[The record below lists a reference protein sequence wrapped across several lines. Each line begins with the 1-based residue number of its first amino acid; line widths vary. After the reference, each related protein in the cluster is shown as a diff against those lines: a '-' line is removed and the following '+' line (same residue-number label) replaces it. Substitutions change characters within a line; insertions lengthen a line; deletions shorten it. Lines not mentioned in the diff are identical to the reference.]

1 MKKTF
6 KKQTNK
12 IKKKGTNG
20 ITLIA
25 LVITIIVLLILA
37 GISIAMLAGDN
48 SILNKAGQ
56 ARDITREKS
65 IAERVQIAYLGA
77 LAAGKGELTEEE
89 LTTALN
95 SEFGSGNYT
104 LHFNE
109 NKVTI
114 KGKDYNFD
122 GTVSG
127 GDSSEGGD
135 SSGEWTQD
143 SEGKIVSPDGKVKLQ
158 IGDYVNY
165 NALAGVDTT
174 DTNNTTIKSNV
185 ADNGYGDQTFDL
197 TKYTGDNK
205 WRVLGVKNGKVELIS
220 ADLVPLSDNS
230 LYFYLKGRTA
240 YQNAETELNKIAGL
254 YGHGTHAVGA
264 RSVNV
269 DDINKITRY
278 NPNAEGIKN
287 PTAEQIASG
296 NKYGKNQLY
305 EYGNQVT
312 YSWVGSDKPKY
323 ESTNGKT
330 GNLSSHNVTNSSYG
344 DFQNAFSWYDFNT
357 NSWKKSPY
365 IASATTASPVEIT
378 SLTSTDYYYYPE
390 TLTKSSNTSAITG
403 IANNSP
409 ERDMLFNNTDS
420 KYYWLASRCVNANS
434 RYANFDVRV
443 VLNGYV
449 GSGSLADSDGSE
461 GTSSLGVRSVVS
473 LASDI
478 QLEPNGTNAW
488 KFKQ

>member
-1 MKKTF
+1 MKKF
-6 KKQTNK
+6 KKKELNSS
-12 IKKKGTNG
+12 NG

-37 GISIAMLAGDN
+37 GISISMLSGDN
-48 SILNKAGQ
+48 SILNKAGK
-56 ARDITREKS
+56 ARDLTGEKS
-65 IAERVQIAYLGA
+65 IAERVQLAYLGA
-77 LAAGKGELTEEE
+77 LATEKGEATEEG

-95 SEFGSGNYT
+95 SEFGSGKYT
-104 LHFNE
+104 LAQDLT
-109 NKVTI
+109 KVTI
-114 KGKDYNFD
+114 DGKDYNFD

-127 GDSSEGGD
+127 GGSG
-135 SSGEWTQD
+135 GEWTQD

-174 DTNNTTIKSNV
+174 DTNNTTIKSNGT
-185 ADNGYGDQTFDL
+185 DNGYGDQTFDL

-205 WRVLGVKNGKVELIS
+205 WRVLGVKDGKVELIS

-230 LYFYLKGRTA
+230 VYFYLNGRTGF
-240 YQNAETELNKIAGL
+240 QNAETELTKIAGL
-254 YGHGTHAVGA
+254 YGHGTHATGA

-269 DDINKITRY
+269 DDINKITGY

-296 NKYGKNQLY
+296 NKYGNNKLY
-305 EYGNQVT
+305 EYGNEVT
-312 YSWVGSDKPKY
+312 YSWVETDKPKY
-323 ESTNGKT
+323 EATNGKT
-330 GNLSSHNVTNSSYG
+330 GNLSSSHNVTNSSYG
-344 DFQNAFSWYDFNT
+344 DFQNSFSWYDFNT

-365 IASATTASPVEIT
+365 ISSASTSSPVEIT
-378 SLTSTDYYYYPE
+378 SLTSTYYSYYPE
-390 TLTKSSNTSAITG
+390 TLTTSNDTNATTG

-420 KYYWLASRCVNANS
+420 KHYWLASRCVFAHS
-434 RYANFDVRV
+434 GYAYFYVRV
-443 VLNGYV
+443 VSYGYV
-449 GSGSLADSDGSE
+449 GSDFLAISYGDE
-461 GTSSLGVRSVVS
+461 NRFRHGVRPVVS

-488 KFKQ
+488 KFK